1 MAIINQLL
9 NQGSIYS
16 NLDGRDAAI
25 PNFKESKLHNE
36 YSLNGKPGLKNKP
49 APSILDLNGKIPSNN
64 YRNNAPEG
72 RTF

>member
-1 MAIINQLL
+1 MALLNQLL
-9 NQGSIYS
+9 NQGSVYS
-16 NLDGRDAAI
+16 NLDGGNATI
-25 PNFKESKLHNE
+25 PNLQGSKLHNE
-36 YSLNGKPGLKNKP
+36 YSLNGKPRLKNKP

>member
-16 NLDGRDAAI
+16 NLDGGDAKI
-25 PNFKESKLHNE
+25 PNFKGSKLHDE
-36 YSLNGKPGLKNKP
+36 YSLNGKPRLKNKP

-72 RTF
+72 RAF